1 MNTDSKIFSTQSVG
15 QDDDTIDLVAWFL
28 VLLRGWKII
37 LLLSLL
43 TMLIGILYSRSI
55 KPTFESD
62 ALVQIHKSSGDISSA
77 VGFNLS
83 GLVSAN
89 NNSPAQTEAEL
100 IKSRMVLKPVV
111 ELLHLDIRLNDPLIS
126 AFDRIKGGHYNTQIN
141 APDSVR
147 LETSDGQAQ
156 ITQFNVSQDYL
167 NQSFQLV
174 KSETGFT
181 LSNGLDDFKGKMNTP
196 YRFKGAEGIIEITV
210 NDLPSNKHPV
220 NITKQVLQATTDSI
234 NDSLSVKELG
244 GGTGIIELT
253 LTGPNQKQTSLIL
266 SHIIQSYIAKNESYG
281 SEKTKKTIEF
291 MKDQLPLLKQKLE
304 RSEAIFNSFRTKNGI
319 IDVSREAELL
329 LGESSKIETQLN
341 ELKLKKADLTTY
353 YTEEHPLILQINEQ
367 FKLLNDRKN
376 EITDTIEGMPEVQR
390 ESLTLSQNVSINR
403 EVYLTLLKKYEELKV
418 VEAGQT
424 GYARV
429 IDLPVSNYKVVD
441 TKKRLIV
448 MIFTILG
455 TMLGVLLVLIKD
467 LLRKVVK
474 DADRLEAK
482 IGIPVIATIPRSS
495 KFVRLVKSKNTPT
508 RLLTYVDNKSS
519 SYEAIK
525 RLRTNIMLGML
536 GQKKAD
542 QCAEVIL
549 ITSESAAVG
558 KSFIT
563 ANLAEVFSQLD
574 KKVLVIDADLHLGE
588 LHKFFNV
595 EQYEGLA
602 DYLSEPRDVS
612 DNGGF
617 INFIKKTSIDNIDY
631 IPKGKQ
637 TANFTSLL
645 ASDRF
650 SNLMAELNN
659 NYDYIIIDSAPILA
673 TSDTMVLTPY
683 ATNVLMVTKYN
694 SSLEKQL
701 VDAVKQMNRANLQV
715 DGIIIN
721 DVHKSFMSRYGY
733 KGIYKNY
740 N

>member
-37 LLLSLL
+37 LLLTLL

-83 GLVSAN
+83 GLVSA

-141 APDSVR
+141 TPDSVR

-210 NDLPSNKHPV
+210 NDLPSNKHPI
-220 NITKQVLQATTDSI
+220 NITKQVLQTTTDSI

-266 SHIIQSYIAKNESYG
+266 SQIIQSYIAQNESYG

-403 EVYLTLLKKYEELKV
+403 EVYLTLLKNYEELKV

-429 IDLPVSNYKVVD
+429 IDLPVSDYKVVD

-495 KFVRLVKSKNTPT
+495 KFIRLVKSKNTST

-602 DYLSEPRDVS
+602 DYLSEPKDVS

-721 DVHKSFMSRYGY
+721 DVHESFMSRYDY
-733 KGIYKNY
+733 KDIYKNY